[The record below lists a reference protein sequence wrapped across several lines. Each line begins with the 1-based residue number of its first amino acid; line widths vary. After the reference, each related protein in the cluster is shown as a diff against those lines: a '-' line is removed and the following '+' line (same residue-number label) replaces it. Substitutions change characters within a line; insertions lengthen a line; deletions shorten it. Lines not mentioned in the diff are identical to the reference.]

1 MKKDDDFSS
10 IGESLP
16 SVKNKDSLSD
26 LGWDDD
32 AKKDPKHISG
42 KMDIVTFGKK
52 PANGLEG
59 RN

>member
-1 MKKDDDFSS
+1 MKKDDDFYS

-32 AKKDPKHISG
+32 AKKNAKPISG
-42 KMDIVTFGKK
+42 KMDVVTFGKK
-52 PANGLEG
+52 PESGLGG